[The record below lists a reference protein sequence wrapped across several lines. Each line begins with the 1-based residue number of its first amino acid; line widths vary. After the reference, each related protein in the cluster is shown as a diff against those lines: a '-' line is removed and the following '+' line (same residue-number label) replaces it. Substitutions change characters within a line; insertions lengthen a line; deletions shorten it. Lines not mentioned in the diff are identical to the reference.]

1 MRISDWSSD
10 VCSSDL
16 GAGILLFSRQQR
28 SRMRRGQA
36 PLVEP
41 GLFDK
46 PAFTAGIIGMALF
59 FSAFIGMQLVF
70 TLFLQFGHGFSA
82 GPAGLAGL
90 PLAIVPFLGSRL
102 AGGFLLPRLFL
113 LVLPAL
119 ASLPI
124 PPPPLLFLLFP
135 SFFFFFSSLFLF

>member
-82 GPAGLAGL
+82 GQAGLAGL
-90 PLAIVPFLGSRL
+90 PLAIGAFVGSGL
-102 AGGFLLPRLFL
+102 AGGFLLERIGR
-113 LVLPAL
+113 LVLQAGAAL
-119 ASLPI
+119 QIAATAWQIGGASGRERGGQEG
-124 PPPPLLFLLFP
+124 
-135 SFFFFFSSLFLF
+135 